1 VRWELG
7 GPGKSVAVTRTVRQN
22 GAVLFTD
29 TFRSTYQPKDWIKRV
44 GTGQ

>member
-1 VRWELG
+1 
-7 GPGKSVAVTRTVRQN
+7 
-22 GAVLFTD
+22 VLFTD